1 MSIDILTLLSRS
13 VEIGVILLFGCIG
26 EILMEK
32 AGHLNLG
39 VPGIMCVGAAGGC
52 LGAWIPY
59 MVTPSPLG
67 FAVIICAVFFSALFA
82 GVAGGIYA
90 VLTISLRANQNVTG
104 LALTI
109 FGAGFATFFV
119 TQNITS
125 NSTVLGYLTSAGT
138 AYFNAYLP
146 FADNLG
152 WFGEIFL
159 AHGFLT
165 YLAIVLAIG
174 FGFILKRTRVG
185 LSLRAI
191 GESPSTADA
200 TGIKVNK
207 YKYISVLLGSA
218 IAGLGGLCYVMQYMA
233 GIVGTDISSTIQGIG
248 WLSIAL
254 VIFAL
259 WRPTLA
265 IFGSILFGALQILS
279 KYLTIS
285 VIDLPSYKNLIDILP
300 YLVTIIV
307 LIVISIRKSRE
318 NQAPASL
325 GLSYFREDR

>member
-26 EILMEK
+26 EMLMEK

-39 VPGIMCVGAAGGC
+39 VPGIMCMGAAGGC
-52 LGAWIPY
+52 LGTWIPY
-59 MVTPSPLG
+59 MVTSNPVGVVVILCAIL
-67 FAVIICAVFFSALFA
+67 FAAIFSAA
-82 GVAGGIYA
+82 AGGIYA

-109 FGAGFATFFV
+109 FGAGFATFFI

-125 NSTVLGYLTSAGT
+125 DSTVLGYLTGSGT
-138 AYFNAYLP
+138 YFNAYLP
-146 FADNLG
+146 FIDSLG
-152 WFGEIFL
+152 WFGKIVL
-159 AHGFLT
+159 AHGFLA
-165 YLAIVLAIG
+165 YLSIVLAVG
-174 FGFILKRTRVG
+174 FGLILKRTRVG
-185 LSLRAI
+185 LNLRAI
-191 GESPSTADA
+191 GESPATADA
-200 TGIKVNK
+200 TGIEVSK
-207 YKYISVLLGSA
+207 YKYVSVLLGSA
-218 IAGLGGLCYVMQYMA
+218 IAGLGGLCYVMQYMS
-233 GIVGTDISSTIQGIG
+233 GIVGADISSTIQGIG

-265 IFGSILFGALQILS
+265 ILGSILFGALQILS

-285 VIDLPSYKNLIDILP
+285 AIDLPSYKNLIDILP

-307 LIVISIRKSRE
+307 LIVTSIRKNRE

>member
-1 MSIDILTLLSRS
+1 MQLDVVELLSRA
-13 VEIGVILLFGCIG
+13 VEVGVVLLFGCIG

-52 LGAWIPY
+52 FGAWLPY
-59 MVTPSPLG
+59 TLTASPIG
-67 FAVIICAVFFSALFA
+67 FFVVLCAIIFSALFA
-82 GVAGGIYA
+82 AVAGGIYA
-90 VLTISLRANQNVTG
+90 YLTISLRANQNVTG

-109 FGAGFATFFV
+109 FGAGFATLFINKV
-119 TQNITS
+119 IIS
-125 NSTVLGYLTSAGT
+125 DSVVKGYLTSASGS
-138 AYFNAYLP
+138 AFNAYLP
-146 FADNLG
+146 FADNLD
-152 WFGEIFL
+152 WFGKIFL
-159 AHGFLT
+159 AHGFLA
-165 YLAIVLAIG
+165 YLAIALAIG
-174 FGFILKRTRVG
+174 LGYILKRTRVG
-185 LSLRAI
+185 LNLRAI
-191 GESPSTADA
+191 GESPATADA
-200 TGIKVNK
+200 TGIEVNK
-207 YKYISVLLGSA
+207 YKYISVLVGSA
-218 IAGLGGLCYVMQYMA
+218 IAGLGGLCYVMQYSGG
-233 GIVGTDISSTIQGIG
+233 GIDSMISSSIQGIG

-259 WRPTLA
+259 WRPVVA

-279 KYLTIS
+279 TKLIITAFEF
-285 VIDLPSYKNLIDILP
+285 PSYKNLVDILP